1 MKRNINYILLFLV
14 AATMSIGSCKKT
26 DYTFGPIK
34 TPSTPVITPAIQ
46 GSTTNATGDGSGKI
60 KITLSAT
67 NALAYKVYWGDGD
80 SSTIT
85 TDTTSHNYIKLDT
98 NTYTITVN
106 AIGTGG
112 AMSTAAKQVKVLY
125 LFQIPDAVMTMITNN
140 SSKKWVSAK
149 ETAGNFG
156 VGPIATFTPD
166 YYSAGPEQ
174 EPSCAYDDVITFT
187 QTGANGISINVNNQG
202 SSFLIAASTAFYGQ
216 SGPDGCYVIN
226 TGGTKDLSFYGA
238 NSGSSASNSTGIEFS
253 VPGNG
258 IVDFGTGAV
267 SYEILSITSTTIQLR
282 DVGIDGN
289 AWYQILQAQ

>member
-1 MKRNINYILLFLV
+1 MKKHINYILLFV
-14 AATMSIGSCKKT
+14 IAASMLFGACKKT
-26 DYTFGPIK
+26 DYKFGAIK
-34 TPSTPVITPAIQ
+34 TPSTPVIMPTIQ
-46 GSTTNATGDGSGKI
+46 GAATNATGDGSGKI
-60 KITLSAT
+60 KLAVSAT
-67 NALAYKVYWGDGD
+67 NALAYKIYWGDGD
-80 SSTIT
+80 SSLVN

-112 AMSTAAKQVKVLY
+112 AMSTAAKQIKVLY

-140 SSKKWVSAK
+140 SSKHWMSAK

-156 VGPIATFTPD
+156 VGPIGTFTPD
-166 YYSAGPEQ
+166 YYSAGPGQ

-187 QTGANGISINVNNQG
+187 QTGANSISINVNNQG

-226 TGGTKDLSFYGA
+226 TGGTKALSFYGA
-238 NSGSSASNSTGIEFS
+238 SSGSSASNSTGIEFS

-267 SYEILSITSTTIQLR
+267 SYEILSVTSTTIQLR

>member
-1 MKRNINYILLFLV
+1 MKKNINYILLFL
-14 AATMSIGSCKKT
+14 AAASISIGSCKKI
-26 DYTFGPIK
+26 DYKFGQIK
-34 TPSTPVITPAIQ
+34 TPSTPVITPTIL
-46 GSTTNATGDGSGKI
+46 GSAANATGDGSGKI
-60 KITLSAT
+60 KLALSAT

-80 SSTIT
+80 SSVIS
-85 TDTTSHNYIKLDT
+85 TDTTSHSYIKLDT
-98 NTYTITVN
+98 NLYTITVN

-112 AMSTAAKQVKVLY
+112 AMSTAAKQIKVLY
-125 LFQIPDAVMTMITNN
+125 LFQIPANVMTMITNN
-140 SSKKWVSAK
+140 STKKWMSAK

-156 VGPIATFTPD
+156 VGPLKSFTPD
-166 YYSAGPEQ
+166 YYSAGAEQ

-187 QTGANGISINVNNQG
+187 QTGLNGISINVNNQG
-202 SSFLIAASTAFYGQ
+202 SSFLIGASTAFYGQ

-226 TGGTKDLSFYGA
+226 TGGTKALSFYGA
-238 NSGSSASNSTGIEFS
+238 NTGSSASNSTGIEFS

-267 SYEILSITSTTIQLR
+267 SYEILSITSTTIHLR